1 MYLDIKQLTFKY
13 DQTNIIESFSMS
25 AEKGSVTAIIGESGS
40 GKSTLLRIL
49 AGLQTSQSGEFSLDK
64 QVIFDKNSAI
74 ETHKRRIGLVFQDYT
89 LFPHLTIEQN
99 IGFGIHS
106 RHKKKERVQK
116 ILKMVELENDA
127 HKYPY
132 ECSGGMQQRVALARA
147 IANQPKLLLLD
158 EPFSN
163 LDQDL
168 KLRLR
173 DQFISWAK
181 QEDIT
186 LIWVTHDI
194 EEAQQISDQVIELRN
209 INKKA

>member
-1 MYLDIKQLTFKY
+1 MYLDIKNLSFKY
-13 DQTNIIESFSMS
+13 NQINIIDSFNMS
-25 AEKGSVTAIIGESGS
+25 APKGSITTIIGESGS

-49 AGLQTSQSGEFSLDK
+49 AGLNNSQTGIFTLDN
-64 QVIFDKNSAI
+64 QIVFNEYKNV
-74 ETHKRRIGLVFQDYT
+74 ETHKRKIGLVFQDYT
-89 LFPHLTIEQN
+89 LFPHLNIEQN
-99 IGFGIHS
+99 IAFGIHS
-106 RHKKKERVQK
+106 KHKKKERIQS

-168 KLRLR
+168 KIRLR

-181 QEDIT
+181 QEEIT
-186 LIWVTHDI
+186 LIWVTHDM
-194 EEAQQISDQVIELRN
+194 EEAYAISNQVIEL
-209 INKKA
+209 IKKI

>member
-1 MYLDIKQLTFKY
+1 MYLDIKNLSFKY
-13 DQTNIIESFSMS
+13 DQINIIDSFNMS
-25 AEKGSVTAIIGESGS
+25 APKGSITTIIGESGS

-49 AGLQTSQSGEFSLDK
+49 AGLNNSQTGIFTLDN
-64 QVIFDKNSAI
+64 QIVFNEYKNV
-74 ETHKRRIGLVFQDYT
+74 ETHKRKIGLVFQDYT
-89 LFPHLTIEQN
+89 LFPHLNIEQN
-99 IGFGIHS
+99 IAFGIHS
-106 RHKKKERVQK
+106 KHKKKERIQS

-168 KLRLR
+168 KIRLR

-181 QEDIT
+181 QEEIT

-194 EEAQQISDQVIELRN
+194 EEAYAISNQVIELV
-209 INKKA
+209 KKI

>member
-1 MYLDIKQLTFKY
+1 MYLDIKNLSFKY
-13 DQTNIIESFSMS
+13 DQINIIDSFNMS
-25 AEKGSVTAIIGESGS
+25 APKGSITTIIGESGS

-49 AGLQTSQSGEFSLDK
+49 AGLNNSQTGIFTLDSQIVFNEY
-64 QVIFDKNSAI
+64 KNV
-74 ETHKRRIGLVFQDYT
+74 ETHKRKIGLVFQDYT
-89 LFPHLTIEQN
+89 LFPHLNIEQN
-99 IGFGIHS
+99 IAFGIHS
-106 RHKKKERVQK
+106 KHKKKERIQT

-168 KLRLR
+168 KIRLR

-181 QEDIT
+181 QEEIT

-194 EEAQQISDQVIELRN
+194 EEAYAISNQVIEL
-209 INKKA
+209 IKKI

>member
-1 MYLDIKQLTFKY
+1 MYIDIKNLSFKY
-13 DQTNIIESFSMS
+13 DQINIIDSFNMS
-25 AEKGSVTAIIGESGS
+25 APKGSITTIIGESGS

-49 AGLQTSQSGEFSLDK
+49 AGLNNSQTGIFTLDN
-64 QVIFDKNSAI
+64 QIVFNEYKNV
-74 ETHKRRIGLVFQDYT
+74 ETHKRKIGLVFQDYT
-89 LFPHLTIEQN
+89 LFPHLNIEQN
-99 IGFGIHS
+99 IAFGIHS
-106 RHKKKERVQK
+106 KHKKKERIQS

-168 KLRLR
+168 KIRLR

-181 QEDIT
+181 QEEIT

-194 EEAQQISDQVIELRN
+194 EEAYAISNQVIEL
-209 INKKA
+209 IKKI

>member
-1 MYLDIKQLTFKY
+1 MYLDIKNLSFKY
-13 DQTNIIESFSMS
+13 NQINIIDSFNMS
-25 AEKGSVTAIIGESGS
+25 APKGSITTIIGESGS

-49 AGLQTSQSGEFSLDK
+49 AGLNNSQTGIFTLDN
-64 QVIFDKNSAI
+64 QIVFNEYKNV
-74 ETHKRRIGLVFQDYT
+74 ETHKRKIGLVFQDYT
-89 LFPHLTIEQN
+89 LFPHLNIEQN
-99 IGFGIHS
+99 IAFGIHS
-106 RHKKKERVQK
+106 KHKKKERIQS

-168 KLRLR
+168 KIRLR

-181 QEDIT
+181 QEEIT

-194 EEAQQISDQVIELRN
+194 EEAYAISNQVIEL
-209 INKKA
+209 IKKI